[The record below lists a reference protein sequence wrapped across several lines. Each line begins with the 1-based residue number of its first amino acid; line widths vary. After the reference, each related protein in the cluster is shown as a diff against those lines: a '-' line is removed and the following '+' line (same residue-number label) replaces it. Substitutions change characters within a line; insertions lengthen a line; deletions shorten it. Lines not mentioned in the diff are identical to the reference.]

1 MAAKRL
7 LIGPIALL
15 AFAQVSGETV
25 TPDGP
30 ATLYADRHGAQ
41 SDVGV
46 REELLTGLRV
56 TVQPGG
62 KAGTVRLLVNHRGTV
77 HAGAPFTLP
86 AEPGTYVY
94 PAPHVLHDYREITFG
109 IEQETGGHAI
119 AAQTRCEPEE
129 GEDDVCNDLSVD
141 VYRPG
146 IGTTPP
152 DRRTAAEVQRGRR
165 LTIDPITEPDAD
177 RDGAGDLTEDR
188 TNLRTSATSQRLPKG
203 RRAFD
208 ITIENAGPRTAD
220 RPRLQASLDPSPGL
234 GTWSPKCLSERV
246 ILPEGEVQPGA
257 QHCQLAPIA
266 AGERRTVRLVVPD
279 LGRGTPRFTVSS
291 EGPDLAPFDEFAD
304 LDFRD
309 PRPPVG
315 IEVEPYQ
322 QPYQGRLGVKLHA
335 ARKGTVRLQ
344 LQRGGRTY
352 ARRTVT
358 FRRAGGRSVVLRV
371 PNRFAQAKGAATLTA
386 RSGTTI
392 ARARFEPSY

>member
-1 MAAKRL
+1 MGGKRL

-25 TPDGP
+25 TPEGP
-30 ATLYADRHGAQ
+30 ATLYDDWHGGQTDEGAP
-41 SDVGV
+41 
-46 REELLTGLRV
+46 EELLTGLRV

-86 AEPGTYVY
+86 AEPGTYVF
-94 PAPHVLHDYREITFG
+94 PAPHVLHDYREISFG

-119 AAQTRCEPEE
+119 ATQTRCEPEA
-129 GEDDVCNDLSVD
+129 GEDDVCNDQSVD
-141 VYRPG
+141 VYRPA
-146 IGTTPP
+146 IGTAPP
-152 DRRTAAEVQRGRR
+152 DRRTAAEVQRGRH
-165 LTIDPITEPDAD
+165 LTIDAITEPDAD

-188 TNLRTSATSQRLPKG
+188 TNLRTSATTQRLPKG
-203 RRAFD
+203 QRAFD
-208 ITIENAGPRTAD
+208 ITVENAGPRPAD

-246 ILPEGEVQPGA
+246 ILPEGEVQSGA

-266 AGERRTVRLVVPD
+266 VGERRTVRLVVPD
-279 LGRGTPRFTVSS
+279 LGRGSQRFTVKS
-291 EGPDLAPFDEFAD
+291 EGQDLAPFDEFAD
-304 LDFRD
+304 VDFRD
-309 PRPPVG
+309 PLPPVG

-322 QPYQGRLGVKLHA
+322 QPYRGRLAVKLHA
-335 ARKGTVRLQ
+335 ARKGTVRVQ

-352 ARRTVT
+352 ARRTVN

-371 PNRFAQAKGAATLTA
+371 PNRFARAEGVATLTA
-386 RSGTTI
+386 RSGNAI

>member
-1 MAAKRL
+1 MAGKRL
-7 LIGPIALL
+7 LIGPMALL

-25 TPDGP
+25 TPEGP
-30 ATLYADRHGAQ
+30 ATLYDEWRGGQTDEGAP
-41 SDVGV
+41 
-46 REELLTGLRV
+46 EHLLTGVRV

-86 AEPGTYVY
+86 AEPGTYVF
-94 PAPHVLHDYREITFG
+94 PAPHVLHDYREISFG

-129 GEDDVCNDLSVD
+129 GSGDVCNDQSVD
-141 VYRPG
+141 VYRPV
-146 IGTTPP
+146 IGTTAP

-165 LTIDPITEPDAD
+165 LTIDSITEPDDD

-188 TNLRTSATSQRLPKG
+188 TNLRASATTQRLPKG

-234 GTWSPKCLSERV
+234 GTWSPKCLDERV
-246 ILPEGEVQPGA
+246 ILPEGEIQIGA

-266 AGERRTVRLVVPD
+266 VGERRTVRLEVPD
-279 LGRGTPRFTVSS
+279 LGRGSPRFTVRS
-291 EGPDLAPFDEFAD
+291 EGHDLAPFDEFAD

-309 PRPPVG
+309 PLPPVG

-322 QPYQGRLGVKLHA
+322 QPYRGRLGIKLHA

-352 ARRTVT
+352 VRRTVT

-371 PNRFAQAKGAATLTA
+371 PNRFGQAKGVATLTA
-386 RSGTTI
+386 RSSATI